1 VADTGPGIAAADM
14 DRLFQ
19 PFQQLDG
26 SIRRRYSGSGLGLC
40 ISKRLIE
47 LHGGKI
53 WAESQPGAGTTFHFE
68 LPLSPQSRLGGE
80 YQRGLYPGWE
90 YLQRTRPSMAPETVA
105 PPRFV
110 LVDRTGSLQRFLMRY
125 LGGVEIVSLRT
136 LSEAVQELSQR
147 PGQALLIN
155 ERSVAGALAD
165 LDHIDLPGD
174 VPVLVCSVPGI
185 DELATGL
192 GVCDYLI
199 KPVSRDEVLA
209 ALDRIG
215 PHVKTVLIVDDEPDI
230 LRLFRRMLSSSGAD
244 YRVLRARDGQE
255 ALNLIHKHH
264 PDAVLLDL
272 IMPDMDGFRLLEIV
286 GGDPDLCR
294 IPVVVI
300 SARDPAGQPIMSSA
314 LAITQKGG
322 LSMHHLLSYVK
333 TLGETFAV
341 AQRSAG
347 LASPETHP
355 G

>member
-47 LHGGKI
+47 MHGGKI

-68 LPLSPQSRLGGE
+68 LPLSPPSRLGGE
-80 YQRGLYPGWE
+80 YQRGLRPGWE
-90 YLQRTRPSMAPETVA
+90 YLQRTRPSMAPDTVA

-110 LVDRTGSLQRFLMRY
+110 LVDCSESLQRLLMRY
-125 LGGVEIVSLRT
+125 LDGVEIVSLRS
-136 LSEAVQELSQR
+136 LPEAAQELAQR

-155 ERSVAGALAD
+155 ERSVASALAD
-165 LDHIDLPGD
+165 LDQVDLPGD
-174 VPVLVCSVPGI
+174 VPVLVCSVPGTH
-185 DELATGL
+185 ELAAGL
-192 GVCDYLI
+192 GVSDYLI

-209 ALDRIG
+209 ALDRVG
-215 PHVKTVLIVDDEPDI
+215 PHVKTVLIVDDEPDV

-255 ALNLIHKHH
+255 ALNVIRKHH
-264 PDAVLLDL
+264 PDVVLLDL
-272 IMPDMDGFRLLEIV
+272 IMPNRDGFWLLEIMDE
-286 GGDPDLCR
+286 DPDLR
-294 IPVVVI
+294 HIPVVVI

-322 LSMHHLLSYVK
+322 LSVHHLLSYVK
-333 TLGETFAV
+333 TLGEIFAV
-341 AQRSAG
+341 AKRPAG
-347 LASPETHP
+347 PVSPEMRP